1 MVSEMKESSIH
12 VENENSTQEVIQHL
26 TFHKSI
32 IDKDRNGQ
40 RINDYIDMINNM
52 DEDGKEFSDDPFENA
67 IASVFKLVIDEKMD
81 PWEIDLVSF
90 TEMYLKQAKGKENL
104 DFVVTGQLINMA
116 WSILKMQ
123 CKQVLSSAE
132 EEENEEEPHEEEFF
146 DEWEVWDQE
155 IYDEPEDL
163 DYEEEILEEEET
175 PLNKAVR
182 REEKKPV
189 SLIKLVDAFEDAKR
203 EAKYREKMERIRK
216 KKKKEREKELEE
228 RNEEYDTRSHEDD
241 IQHDISKIWDRICC
255 YEQNVI
261 TFNMIHDG
269 RKKDI
274 VTSLISIL
282 FLNKDNK
289 IKVKQLDYPDG
300 QILLENL
307 VSEEERENGLMELRS
322 MSMEEGTSPN
332 RVTAP

>member
-1 MVSEMKESSIH
+1 MVSEMKDASIQ
-12 VENENSTQEVIQHL
+12 VDNSTQEVIKHL

-32 IDKDRNGQ
+32 IDQERNGE
-40 RINDYIDMINNM
+40 RINRYIEMIKNM
-52 DEDGKEFSDDPFENA
+52 DEDGKEFSNDPFENA

-132 EEENEEEPHEEEFF
+132 EEEEEEEPAEEEFF

-155 IYDEPEDL
+155 VYDEPEDL

-175 PLNKAVR
+175 PLKKAVR

-189 SLIKLVDAFEDAKR
+189 SLIKLVDAFEEAKR
-203 EAKYREKMERIRK
+203 EAKYREKMERVRK
-216 KKKKEREKELEE
+216 KKKKEREKKLEE
-228 RNEEYDTRSHEDD
+228 RKEDYDTRSHEED

-255 YEQNVI
+255 YEQKVI

-274 VTSLISIL
+274 VTSLISVL
-282 FLNKDNK
+282 FLNKENR
-289 IKVKQLDYPDG
+289 INLKQLDYPEG
-300 QILLENL
+300 QILLENT

-322 MSMEEGTSPN
+322 IEEEESLSLN

>member
-1 MVSEMKESSIH
+1 MKDASIQ
-12 VENENSTQEVIQHL
+12 VDNSTQEVIKHL

-32 IDKDRNGQ
+32 IDQERNGE
-40 RINDYIDMINNM
+40 RINRYIEMIKNM
-52 DEDGKEFSDDPFENA
+52 DEDGKEFSNDPFENA

-132 EEENEEEPHEEEFF
+132 EEEEEEEPAEEEFF

-155 IYDEPEDL
+155 VYDEPEDL

-175 PLNKAVR
+175 PLKKAVR

-189 SLIKLVDAFEDAKR
+189 SLIKLVDAFEEAKR
-203 EAKYREKMERIRK
+203 EAKYREKMERVRK
-216 KKKKEREKELEE
+216 KKKKEREKKLEE
-228 RNEEYDTRSHEDD
+228 RKEDYDTRSHEED

-255 YEQNVI
+255 YEQKVI

-274 VTSLISIL
+274 VTSLISVL
-282 FLNKDNK
+282 FLNKENR
-289 IKVKQLDYPDG
+289 INLKQLDYPEG
-300 QILLENL
+300 QILLENT

-322 MSMEEGTSPN
+322 IEEEESLSLN